1 MGGGGVVAGA
11 AGEAVFFDGEEGAGA
26 DWGMAAVGG
35 VGDVC
40 GGFSGVVGGIG
51 VCPGG
56 WAEYPG
62 FTVADCEGGVSSG
75 LCEAGAA
82 GGHDQGSKFDD
93 TAGGGVFGESLYK
106 ECYKGGCGEVYH
118 NQGENREVEE
128 IDSELCL
135 CVFEL
140 VWEAEVLRTGEIF
153 TVGMGPDY
161 QGQGEAGLFVRGGG
175 AKFV

>member
-35 VGDVC
+35 AGDVC
-40 GGFSGVVGGIG
+40 GGFSGVGGRIR

-56 WAEYPG
+56 GAEYAG
-62 FTVADCEGGVSSG
+62 VAVADCEGSVSSG
-75 LCEAGAA
+75 LCESGTA
-82 GGHDQGSKFDD
+82 GGDDQGSQFDD

-106 ECYKGGCGEVYH
+106 ECHEGGCGSVYH
-118 NQGENREVEE
+118 HEGEDGKISE

-140 VWEAEVLRTGEIF
+140 VREAEVLRTGEIS

-161 QGQGEAGLFVRGGG
+161 QGQRASGLFVG
-175 AKFV
+175 